1 MLFRDVTPGPH
12 ETQLRFR
19 LIHFWEAWNP
29 LKKTLIGI
37 EMLLIDEEGSVIQ
50 GFISPSR
57 IERHLS
63 KMKPGSLYKLN
74 NFYGSSNKTM
84 YRVSD
89 HAVTVSFSWNSELSV
104 LEDSP
109 TPFEEDRFRF
119 HSFEEFQAGCDSKGD
134 LYDVLGHMKLVNGQ
148 CLTGTPVLDEVDI
161 ARARHV
167 LVHVQSYDGPV
178 VKLYLWDQAA
188 RDFCKK
194 FKSYERTPTVLLVT
208 TVNTKSLGGT
218 LALTTM
224 SSSRVFMDCDVQ
236 PTVDYFSWLGSNPQS
251 AELVNAE
258 VVTKRETLTIGEI
271 FSYIRDGSNKEAF
284 FECTATIDDVVH
296 GSTWYYISCSGC
308 HTKATKGPTS
318 LMCSKCGKVNISGVP
333 QYRAQ
338 ISVYD
343 NSEQAVFV
351 LLGDAGFELTGKH
364 AAELVSSYFE
374 ANGDQGVTQEVPFP
388 EALISTIGQ
397 KHNFC
402 VKVTQH
408 NLDGKSRSLTV
419 TKILPMESPPVTEA
433 SGGNYNPTT
442 LEEGFETGTKVCEA
456 SKISGDSAEGS
467 KSNGDMDEMG
477 KAKRLKR
484 GVIPLSCCNQ
494 ASYFPSLINAR
505 LNVLWKEWSSHLFHP
520 LRKLQGQ
527 LLEGRVTG
535 DIQPND
541 SKNLTEGDSYEF
553 SRFYVIHN
561 SRQRK
566 LTQLSYYIQIGQR
579 TTALNVTLDGPMF
592 PVHSL
597 SPQKYTNLLR
607 LASTPTY
614 LPDVV
619 GQIVIIQK
627 IKLDHP
633 ELNID
638 ATIGLRLNR
647 STIVKL
653 ILCDQQAADFSIL
666 QSKKNRKFK
675 VMIITSVIPKLI
687 QGKLILHSSPATVF
701 YFNKSIDY
709 IKHFKRRIRDYAK
722 TCSTE

>member
-1 MLFRDVTPGPH
+1 MDIKKKNKTRRKLRCFAPPSLRLLSLLFNVTDLSINISTINTPRHLDRSILLDEFLSVCSSPPPLY
-12 ETQLRFR
+12 T
-19 LIHFWEAWNP
+19 AWNP
-29 LKKTLIGI
+29 LKKTLIGL
-37 EMLLIDEEGSVIQ
+37 EMLLIDEQRSVIQ
-50 GFISPSR
+50 GFIPPSR
-57 IERHLS
+57 IERHLP
-63 KMKPGSLYKLN
+63 KMKPGLLYKLN
-74 NFYGSSNKTM
+74 NFYGSSNKTV

-109 TPFEEDRFRF
+109 TPFDEDRFRF
-119 HSFEEFQAGCDSKGD
+119 HSFEDFQANCDRKGD
-134 LYDVLGHMKLVNGQ
+134 LYDVVGHMKVVNRE
-148 CLTGTPVLDEVDI
+148 CLIGTPVLDEVEI

-167 LVHVQSYDGPV
+167 LWTCDEALPLGPG
-178 VKLYLWDQAA
+178 
-188 RDFCKK
+188 CKK
-194 FKSYERTPTVLLVT
+194 FKSYEGTPTVLLVT

-218 LALTTM
+218 LALTSM
-224 SSSRVFMDCDVQ
+224 SSSRVFMDYDVQ
-236 PTVDYFSWLGSNPQS
+236 PTIDYFSWLGSNPQS

-271 FSYIRDGSNKEAF
+271 FSYIKQGSNKEAF

-343 NSEQAVFV
+343 NSDQAVFV

-402 VKVTQH
+402 VKVTKH
-408 NLDGKSRSLTV
+408 NFDGKSRSLTV
-419 TKILPMESPPVTEA
+419 TKILPLDTPPVTESA
-433 SGGNYNPTT
+433 GGNYNPATS
-442 LEEGFETGTKVCEA
+442 EETFETGANVCGA
-456 SKISGDSAEGS
+456 SKTSVDPAEGS
-467 KSNGDMDEMG
+467 KRNGDIGEMG

-484 GVIPLSCCNQ
+484 G
-494 ASYFPSLINAR
+494 
-505 LNVLWKEWSSHLFHP
+505 
-520 LRKLQGQ
+520 GQ
-527 LLEGRVTG
+527 LLEGRLTG
-535 DIQPND
+535 NIQPND
-541 SKNLTEGDSYEF
+541 PKYLVEGDIYEF
-553 SRFYVIHN
+553 SGFSVIN
-561 SRQRK
+561 NPRNRK
-566 LTQLSYYIQIGQR
+566 LTQLPYYIRVDQ
-579 TTALNVTLDGPMF
+579 TTIALNVTLDGPVY
-592 PVHSL
+592 PVHTL
-597 SPQKYTNLLR
+597 VPQNYRNLLR
-607 LASTPTY
+607 LATTPTY

-627 IKLDHP
+627 IKPCHP

-653 ILCDQQAADFSIL
+653 ILCDTQAADFSIL
-666 QSKKNRKFK
+666 QSKKDRKFK
-675 VMIITSVIPKLI
+675 VVIITNIIPKLY
-687 QGKLILHSSPATVF
+687 QGKLLLLSSPATNF

-709 IKHFKRRIRDYAK
+709 IKHFKRKIRHHAK
-722 TCSTE
+722 PCSTE

>member
-1 MLFRDVTPGPH
+1 MAIKPNGKSPVTSDHDEKIMLFRDVTPGPH

-29 LKKTLIGI
+29 LKKTLIGL
-37 EMLLIDEEGSVIQ
+37 EMLLIDEQGSVIQ
-50 GFISPSR
+50 GFIPPSR
-57 IERHLS
+57 IEGHLP

-74 NFYGSSNKTM
+74 NFYGSSNKTV

-109 TPFEEDRFRF
+109 TPFDEDRFRF
-119 HSFEEFQAGCDSKGD
+119 HSFEDFQASCDHKGD
-134 LYDVLGHMKLVNGQ
+134 LY
-148 CLTGTPVLDEVDI
+148 VLDEVEI

-178 VKLYLWDQAA
+178 MKLYLWDQAA

-194 FKSYERTPTVLLVT
+194 FKSYEGTPTVLLVT

-218 LALTTM
+218 LALTSM

-236 PTVDYFSWLGSNPQS
+236 PTVDYFNWLGSNPQS

-271 FSYIRDGSNKEAF
+271 FSYIKDGSNKEAF

-374 ANGDQGVTQEVPFP
+374 ANGDQGVTQEVPLP

-402 VKVTQH
+402 VKVTKH

-419 TKILPMESPPVTEA
+419 TKILPLESPPVTES

-442 LEEGFETGTKVCEA
+442 SEERFETGTMVSEA
-456 SKISGDSAEGS
+456 SKISVDSAEGS
-467 KSNGDMDEMG
+467 KSNGDINEMG
-477 KAKRLKR
+477 KAQRLKR
-484 GVIPLSCCNQ
+484 GV
-494 ASYFPSLINAR
+494 
-505 LNVLWKEWSSHLFHP
+505 
-520 LRKLQGQ
+520 
-527 LLEGRVTG
+527 
-535 DIQPND
+535 
-541 SKNLTEGDSYEF
+541 
-553 SRFYVIHN
+553 
-561 SRQRK
+561 
-566 LTQLSYYIQIGQR
+566 
-579 TTALNVTLDGPMF
+579 
-592 PVHSL
+592 
-597 SPQKYTNLLR
+597 
-607 LASTPTY
+607 
-614 LPDVV
+614 
-619 GQIVIIQK
+619 
-627 IKLDHP
+627 
-633 ELNID
+633 
-638 ATIGLRLNR
+638 
-647 STIVKL
+647 
-653 ILCDQQAADFSIL
+653 
-666 QSKKNRKFK
+666 
-675 VMIITSVIPKLI
+675 
-687 QGKLILHSSPATVF
+687 
-701 YFNKSIDY
+701 
-709 IKHFKRRIRDYAK
+709 
-722 TCSTE
+722 

>member
-1 MLFRDVTPGPH
+1 MACKPNGKSPVTSDGDEKIMLFRDVTPGPH

-29 LKKTLIGI
+29 LKKTLFGL
-37 EMLLIDEEGSVIQ
+37 EMLLIDEQGSVIQ
-50 GFISPSR
+50 GFIPPSR
-57 IERHLS
+57 IERHLP

-74 NFYGSSNKTM
+74 SFYGSSNKTV

-109 TPFEEDRFRF
+109 TPFDEDRFRF
-119 HSFEEFQAGCDSKGD
+119 HSSEDFQASCDRKGD
-134 LYDVLGHMKLVNGQ
+134 LYDVVGHMKLVNGQ
-148 CLTGTPVLDEVDI
+148 CLIGTPVLDEVEI

-178 VKLYLWDQAA
+178 MKLYLWDQAA

-194 FKSYERTPTVLLVT
+194 FKSYECTPTVLLVT

-218 LALTTM
+218 LALTSM

-236 PTVDYFSWLGSNPQS
+236 PTVDYFSCFAVQ
-251 AELVNAE
+251 
-258 VVTKRETLTIGEI
+258 
-271 FSYIRDGSNKEAF
+271 EAF

-388 EALISTIGQ
+388 DALISTIGQ

-402 VKVTQH
+402 VKVTKH

-419 TKILPMESPPVTEA
+419 TKILPLESPPVTES

-442 LEEGFETGTKVCEA
+442 SEDRCETGTKVCEA
-456 SKISGDSAEGS
+456 SKISVDSADGS
-467 KSNGDMDEMG
+467 KSNGDIDEMG

-484 GVIPLSCCNQ
+484 GV
-494 ASYFPSLINAR
+494 
-505 LNVLWKEWSSHLFHP
+505 
-520 LRKLQGQ
+520 
-527 LLEGRVTG
+527 
-535 DIQPND
+535 
-541 SKNLTEGDSYEF
+541 
-553 SRFYVIHN
+553 
-561 SRQRK
+561 
-566 LTQLSYYIQIGQR
+566 
-579 TTALNVTLDGPMF
+579 
-592 PVHSL
+592 
-597 SPQKYTNLLR
+597 
-607 LASTPTY
+607 
-614 LPDVV
+614 
-619 GQIVIIQK
+619 
-627 IKLDHP
+627 
-633 ELNID
+633 
-638 ATIGLRLNR
+638 
-647 STIVKL
+647 
-653 ILCDQQAADFSIL
+653 
-666 QSKKNRKFK
+666 
-675 VMIITSVIPKLI
+675 
-687 QGKLILHSSPATVF
+687 
-701 YFNKSIDY
+701 
-709 IKHFKRRIRDYAK
+709 
-722 TCSTE
+722 

>member
-1 MLFRDVTPGPH
+1 MAIKPNGKSPVTSDHDEKIMLFRDVTPGPH

-29 LKKTLIGI
+29 LKKTLIGL
-37 EMLLIDEEGSVIQ
+37 EMLLIDEQGSVIQ
-50 GFISPSR
+50 GFIPPSR
-57 IERHLS
+57 IEGHLP

-74 NFYGSSNKTM
+74 NFYGSSNKTV

-109 TPFEEDRFRF
+109 TPFDEDRFRF
-119 HSFEEFQAGCDSKGD
+119 HSFEDFQASCDHKGD
-134 LYDVLGHMKLVNGQ
+134 LYDVVGHMKLVNGQ
-148 CLTGTPVLDEVDI
+148 
-161 ARARHV
+161 HV

-178 VKLYLWDQAA
+178 MKLYLWDQAA

-194 FKSYERTPTVLLVT
+194 FKSYEGTPTVLLVT

-218 LALTTM
+218 LALTSM

-271 FSYIRDGSNKEAF
+271 FSYIKDGSNKEAF

-351 LLGDAGFELTGKH
+351 LLGDAGFELTGKQ

-402 VKVTQH
+402 VKVTKH

-419 TKILPMESPPVTEA
+419 TKILPLDTSPVTES
-433 SGGNYNPTT
+433 SGGNYNPATS
-442 LEEGFETGTKVCEA
+442 EETFETGANVCGA
-456 SKISGDSAEGS
+456 SKTSVDPAEGS
-467 KSNGDMDEMG
+467 KRNGDIGEMG

-484 GVIPLSCCNQ
+484 GV
-494 ASYFPSLINAR
+494 
-505 LNVLWKEWSSHLFHP
+505 
-520 LRKLQGQ
+520 
-527 LLEGRVTG
+527 
-535 DIQPND
+535 
-541 SKNLTEGDSYEF
+541 
-553 SRFYVIHN
+553 
-561 SRQRK
+561 
-566 LTQLSYYIQIGQR
+566 
-579 TTALNVTLDGPMF
+579 
-592 PVHSL
+592 
-597 SPQKYTNLLR
+597 
-607 LASTPTY
+607 
-614 LPDVV
+614 
-619 GQIVIIQK
+619 
-627 IKLDHP
+627 
-633 ELNID
+633 
-638 ATIGLRLNR
+638 
-647 STIVKL
+647 
-653 ILCDQQAADFSIL
+653 
-666 QSKKNRKFK
+666 
-675 VMIITSVIPKLI
+675 
-687 QGKLILHSSPATVF
+687 
-701 YFNKSIDY
+701 
-709 IKHFKRRIRDYAK
+709 
-722 TCSTE
+722 